1 MQIICVI
8 AGVMEGMETNPMLNT
23 DKIQITPEMLLLAGE
38 IDTFKGAWK
47 GLSNIGEA
55 RMNALRRAAGMESV
69 AASVRMAGGQMADG
83 RVERLLEVKGELD
96 QPAGEEF
103 DPMGYAHALGTILNG
118 WQQMTVTEERILR
131 LHYAVMGFG
140 QRTGKEAGQYKS
152 LAKPLAAA
160 DEEGR
165 KAGLTLPTAPAAK
178 TPERMG
184 ELIAW
189 LEREEQSGKLHNL
202 LLTGMFVARLLA
214 IHPFLDGNGRV
225 SRLVTTLLLKRFGYA
240 YVTCSSLEGVLE
252 GLGEAYPRALRRTQ
266 MTLEG
271 ATPDWEPWLIFFLR
285 ALREQKRKLAVKV
298 KEARRIL
305 TEEPAPAEA
314 ILERVRKQGRVT
326 MAEMVALSAG
336 TKWTLRWH
344 FQNLVQE
351 QRLAKHGQ
359 GRGTWYAAE

>member
-1 MQIICVI
+1 
-8 AGVMEGMETNPMLNT
+8 MEGMERNPMLNT
-23 DKIQITPEMLLLAGE
+23 DKILITQEMLQLVGE

-47 GLSNIGEA
+47 GLRNIGEKRLA
-55 RMNALRRAAGMESV
+55 KLRGSAGMESV

-83 RVERLLEVKGELD
+83 RVERLLEVKGERD

-103 DPMGYAHALGTILNG
+103 DPMGYAHALGTILQG
-118 WQQMTVTEERILR
+118 WEQMTVTEERILR
-131 LHYAVMGFG
+131 LHFAVMGFG
-140 QRTGKEAGQYKS
+140 QRAGKEAGMYKS

-165 KAGLTLPTAPAAK
+165 KAGVTLPTASAAK

-184 ELIAW
+184 ELIEW
-189 LEREEQSGKLHNL
+189 LEREDRNGKLHKL

-214 IHPFLDGNGRV
+214 IHPFLDGNGRM
-225 SRLVTTLLLKRFGYA
+225 SRLLTTLLLKRFGYA

-252 GLGEAYPRALRRTQ
+252 GFGEEYPRALRRTQ

-271 ATPDWEPWLIFFLR
+271 GEPDWTPWLIFFLR
-285 ALREQKRKLAVKV
+285 ALREQKRRLAVKV
-298 KEARRIL
+298 KEAQRIQ

-314 ILERVRKQGRVT
+314 ILERVQKQGRVT

-351 QRLAKHGQ
+351 QRLVMHGQ
-359 GRGTWYAAE
+359 GRGTWYAAA